1 MSLGV
6 LLVVLAYL
14 SSMYRPVRSLTRL
27 ASVLARGAASRE
39 RVQELLVST
48 EYVADAPDA
57 VPAAE
62 RPQTLDVHDVSFGYD
77 PEQPVL
83 RGISLNLRR
92 GEMVCLVGA
101 TGVGKSTLL
110 SLLLRLY
117 DPDAGSIALDGADL
131 RDLGTRSLRER
142 IALVPQD
149 PWILDGTIAQNIA
162 FGRPD
167 ATHDEIVAA
176 ARTAVVHG
184 FVASLPAGYDTVVGE
199 GGVML
204 SGGQRRR
211 LALARALLRG
221 SAVLLLDEPTSGLD
235 AESEQAVMTAIER
248 AAAGR
253 MTLVVSHR
261 LRVATLADRVVVLA
275 DGRIAEAGTP
285 AELVARDGTFAGW
298 CRLQHVDVPPA
309 RPLVPIN

>member
-1 MSLGV
+1 
-6 LLVVLAYL
+6 
-14 SSMYRPVRSLTRL
+14 
-27 ASVLARGAASRE
+27 
-39 RVQELLVST
+39 
-48 EYVADAPDA
+48 
-57 VPAAE
+57 
-62 RPQTLDVHDVSFGYD
+62 
-77 PEQPVL
+77 
-83 RGISLNLRR
+83 
-92 GEMVCLVGA
+92 MVGLVGA

-117 DPDAGSIALDGADL
+117 DPDAGAITLDGLDVRHLA
-131 RDLGTRSLRER
+131 TRSLRER

-167 ATHDEIVAA
+167 ASLDEIVEA

-221 SAVLLLDEPTSGLD
+221 SSVLLLDEPTSGLD
-235 AESEQAVMTAIER
+235 AESEQAVMAAIER

-253 MTLVVSHR
+253 LTLVVSHR
-261 LRVATLADRVVVLA
+261 LRVATLADRVVVLSG
-275 DGRIAEAGTP
+275 GRIAEAGTP
-285 AELVARDGTFAGW
+285 AELMTRDGTFAGW
-298 CRLQHVDVPPA
+298 CRLQRVDVP
-309 RPLVPIN
+309 LVPVN